1 MALYLGIDGG
11 GSGCRAILSDGVR
24 ILGCGTGG
32 PANIASD
39 PAGAVSA
46 ILHAMVE
53 AGVTGAPATVMGL
66 AGANVPGAADRLLAA
81 LPFPCRIVSD
91 AITAARGALG
101 AADGVVAAIGTGSVF
116 AVQRNG
122 VLRQSGG
129 WGFGLGDE
137 AGGAWLGRRLLQ
149 RALAASEGWAD
160 TTPLLREVTAAH
172 DGPGGIVRFGVTA
185 RAPDYAALAP
195 RIVGSNDHAALA
207 ILAEAEAEI
216 AAAIDHLRQ
225 GEDMP
230 VVFLG
235 GLGPHFAARMAG
247 RWDVRAPLGS
257 SLDGALALAQEAA

>member
-1 MALYLGIDGG
+1 MGLYLGIDGG
-11 GSGCRAILSDGVR
+11 GSGCRAILSDGVQV
-24 ILGCGTGG
+24 LGRGAGG

-39 PAGAVSA
+39 PDGAVAA

-66 AGANVPGAADRLLAA
+66 AGANVPGAAERLAAA

-101 AADGVVAAIGTGSVF
+101 AGDGVVAAIGTGSVF
-116 AVQRNG
+116 AVQQGG

-149 RALAASEGWAD
+149 RALAASEGWAEP
-160 TTPLLREVTAAH
+160 TPLLAGVTAEFG
-172 DGPGGIVRFGVTA
+172 GPGGIVRFGVTA
-185 RAPDYAALAP
+185 RAPDFAALAP
-195 RIVGSNDHAALA
+195 RIVDANDPAAEA
-207 ILAEAEAEI
+207 VLAEAEAEI

-225 GEDMP
+225 GRDIP

-235 GLGPHFAARMAG
+235 GLGPHFAMRMAG
-247 RWDVRAPLGS
+247 RWEVRAPLGS
-257 SLDGALALAQEAA
+257 SLDGALALAQGAA